1 MKTKTEKQEGKKTIL
16 AVDGDATSL
25 DVVTRC
31 LRERRFRVLPV
42 SEASKALT
50 VAGRTRVDLAVIG
63 EGEDP
68 ERAIELVE
76 QLHGLQRGLHT
87 IVLAAEGS
95 IDRAIDVVKRGACH
109 YLIKPFAVV
118 DLLRHIESCL
128 ELSPL
133 PAVGASA
140 TKSVPVAFSCD
151 RIIADSR
158 IMKEVLGKVTQVAAT
173 DSSVL
178 IEGESGTGKELIA
191 RCLHGASRRKDGP
204 FIAINC
210 AAIPENLLE
219 SELLGYEKGAFTG
232 ADGRREGLFARA
244 HGGSFFFDE
253 LSELPLAMQAKLLR
267 ILEEREFYPLGSNT
281 KVSVDVRIIAASNR
295 RLEELVEA
303 GRFREDLYYRVRVI
317 PITLPS
323 LRERKEDILPLARHF
338 LSAFCQSAGK
348 PQATITPEA
357 LQRLRAADWPG
368 NIRELENVIEY
379 AVALCNGSEI
389 TEDLIAVGSPTK
401 ANGFKPLRLAR
412 DHFEKH
418 YLTEL
423 LQTTN
428 GNVSQAAKAAG
439 VYRADLYVLLR
450 KHGLVAADFRDK

>member
-1 MKTKTEKQEGKKTIL
+1 MKAKTEKHEGKKTIL
-16 AVDGDATSL
+16 AVDGDAASL
-25 DVVTRC
+25 EMVTRC

-42 SEASKALT
+42 SEAAKALT
-50 VAGRTRVDLAVIG
+50 LAGRTRVDLAVIG

-76 QLHGLQRGLHT
+76 QLRELQRDLHT

-109 YLIKPFAVV
+109 YLTKPFAVV

-140 TKSVPVAFSCD
+140 TKAAPVAYSCD
-151 RIIADSR
+151 RIIAHSR
-158 IMKEVLGKVTQVAAT
+158 VMKEVLAKVAQVAVT

-219 SELLGYEKGAFTG
+219 SELLGYERGAFTG

-253 LSELPLAMQAKLLR
+253 LSELPLPMQAKLLR

-295 RLEELVEA
+295 RLEQLVEA

-317 PITLPS
+317 PIMLPS

-348 PQATITPEA
+348 PPTTITPEA
-357 LQRLRAADWPG
+357 LQRLQAADWPG
-368 NIRELENVIEY
+368 NIRDLENVMEY
-379 AVALCNGSEI
+379 AGALCNGSEI
-389 TEDLIAVGSPTK
+389 TKDLIAVGSPAKT
-401 ANGFKPLRLAR
+401 NGFKPLRLAR
-412 DHFEKH
+412 DNFEKH

-450 KHGLVAADFRDK
+450 KHGLAAADFRDK